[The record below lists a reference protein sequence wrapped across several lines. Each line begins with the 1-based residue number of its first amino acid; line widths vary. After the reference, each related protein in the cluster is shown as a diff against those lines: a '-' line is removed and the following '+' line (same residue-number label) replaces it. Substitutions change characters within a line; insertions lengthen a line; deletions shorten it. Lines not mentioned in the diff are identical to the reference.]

1 MNNLTPL
8 QFGANHMIGQDA
20 WEPQRTNNFEI
31 RFPNLPQLYSIDKGI
46 AMPAN
51 ASEYLTLSTKSVG
64 GINTNISPIKISY
77 GNNSINFAGKP
88 EYSDVQIV
96 FRDFI
101 GIATERILTSWHK
114 LVYNPATQKVGRAS
128 VYKQTGYL
136 LEFAPDG
143 ASVRT
148 WELRGMFPGTMSF
161 GDYSNDGNE
170 TREISVTFYID
181 MAKPL
186 D

>member
-8 QFGANHMIGQDA
+8 KFGAYHMIGQDA
-20 WEPQRTNNFEI
+20 WEPQRNNNFEI
-31 RFPNLPQLYSIDKGI
+31 RFPNLPQLYSIDQGL
-46 AMPAN
+46 AMPSN
-51 ASEYLTLSTKSVG
+51 AADFLTLSTKSVG

-77 GNNSINFAGKP
+77 GNNTINFAGKP
-88 EYSDVQIV
+88 EYNDVQIV

-101 GIATERILTSWHK
+101 GIKTERILTAWHK
-114 LVYNPATQKVGRAS
+114 LVYNPATEKVGRAS
-128 VYKQTGYL
+128 IYKQTGYL

-143 ASVRT
+143 SQVRT
-148 WELRGMFPGTMSF
+148 WKLEGMFPGTMAF

-170 TREISVTFYID
+170 TREITVTFYID
-181 MAKPL
+181 VAIPL